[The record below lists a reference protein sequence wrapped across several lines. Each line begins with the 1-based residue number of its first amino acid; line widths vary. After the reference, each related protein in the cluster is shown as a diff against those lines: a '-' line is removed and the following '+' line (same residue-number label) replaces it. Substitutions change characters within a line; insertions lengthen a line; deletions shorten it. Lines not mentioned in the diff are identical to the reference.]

1 MERILEY
8 YSPCKVLFR
17 YKAQGV
23 READYWP
30 EDTILAQ
37 TTKPNSKPDTNPSYR
52 VSSVM
57 SL

>member
-37 TTKPNSKPDTNPSYR
+37 TTKPNSNQIQIPAIEFIQ
-52 VSSVM
+52 
-57 SL
+57 